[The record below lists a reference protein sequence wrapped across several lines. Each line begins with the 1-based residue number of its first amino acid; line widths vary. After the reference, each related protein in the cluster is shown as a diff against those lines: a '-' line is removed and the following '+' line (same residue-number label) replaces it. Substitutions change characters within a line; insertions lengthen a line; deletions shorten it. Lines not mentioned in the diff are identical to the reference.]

1 MCRFIFHVLLASSNR
16 KFTKLQKPVL
26 REGEKIKD
34 LCSEH
39 IVLPK
44 PKWETILQLMTYL
57 IKRKKNYQKELYS
70 VVIIIFFT
78 ASFKLAWFS

>member
-1 MCRFIFHVLLASSNR
+1 MCCWPAVIES
-16 KFTKLQKPVL
+16 LQNCKSQFL

-57 IKRKKNYQKELYS
+57 IKRKENYQKELYS